1 MTEDFSNFETLDS
14 PLEQELDPRP
24 SRKRQLI
31 TALICVVIVVLLA
44 VTLALIIKTYV
55 ISTYTVDGISMYPT
69 LDGGGGASL
78 DGDSKNGETLYLN
91 RLAKVKRGDI
101 VVFSPEWE
109 SMRQADGTY
118 KALVKRVIAMS
129 GDRLQIKNGAV
140 WLNGELLDEP
150 YINEAMGHEYDG
162 LDIVIGDGYMFC
174 MGDNRNHSSDCRA
187 FGQVPQSSLIG
198 KCFLIKGIDGKLR
211 KP

>member
-1 MTEDFSNFETLDS
+1 MAEKFSNFDSLDS
-14 PLEQELDPRP
+14 PIEQELDPRH
-24 SRKRQLI
+24 SRKRQVI

-101 VVFSPEWE
+101 VVFSPEWA
-109 SMRQADGTY
+109 SMRQSDGTY
-118 KALVKRVIAMS
+118 KALVKRVIALG
-129 GDRLQIKNGAV
+129 GDHLQIIDGKV
-140 WLNGELLDEP
+140 WLNGSPLDEP

-162 LDIVIGDGYMFC
+162 LDIVIEDGNMFC
-174 MGDNRNHSSDCRA
+174 MGDNRNHSSDCRT
-187 FGQVPQSSLIG
+187 FGQVPVSSLIG
-198 KCFLIKGIDGKLR
+198 KCFLIKGMNGKLR